1 MASGLGIP
9 TWENRL
15 RERQSAA
22 NEERIIETTPAI
34 ANYPVQSP
42 LWWVNRLFLAL
53 QERLRM
59 LNVYDD
65 YYCGEFPLPWLHKD
79 AEEEFRRILRM
90 ARANYCGPIADAQAE
105 RLVIEGFRIDT
116 GDNDD
121 SMANLGPVVPSPQ
134 VTGAIGAAAQ
144 GKALNIN
151 IGTGPAKG
159 GGAGSIGV
167 SKGSRYTQTTI
178 GEADKETWR
187 IWQANNMD
195 TLFDQAILEATINGV
210 AYLMA
215 EPNNDDPK
223 TPKIWVEHPA
233 QCIVEHVPG
242 TNRRKVAAGLKVWVD
257 DWTKKIC
264 ATLYMLNTDGVLEIY
279 KYQADVPKSR
289 EIRSRDWKPRL
300 MADEEWPAV
309 LDDITE
315 VPIWELPNN
324 PRLLTGG
331 QSELHDLLDTQDRVV
346 KTIADRLMNQDFGAF
361 PQKWASGWPE
371 TDANGNPNQQIKVGQ
386 DRMVTTDVPEA
397 KFGSFA
403 ASDPSGYIAGKKED
417 VLDMAARSR
426 TPASYLL
433 GGSNSPN
440 GESYKAEE
448 SGLIAKCRQRMRD
461 LDDHIESCVR
471 FVRTLAG
478 TAIPDDVTM
487 EVVWRNPEF
496 RTEGEVVD
504 ALTKMSTL
512 GVPMQALWERW
523 GASPPEIQR
532 WTQMQVEYQQQ
543 QAQMDA
549 TALLADQYRKNAAG
563 SGAGGPTGTSS
574 AITGTEPAAGAAGG
588 GNRNG
593 GGTGRP

>member
-9 TWENRL
+9 VWEDRIRQ
-15 RERQSAA
+15 RESALQDQ
-22 NEERIIETTPAI
+22 RIIETAPAGV
-34 ANYPVQSP
+34 NYPVESP

-53 QERLRM
+53 QIRLRQI
-59 LNVYDD
+59 NVYDD
-65 YYCGEFPLPWLHKD
+65 YYCGEFPLPWLHES
-79 AEEEFRRILRM
+79 AEDDFRRILRL
-90 ARANYCGPIADAQAE
+90 ARANYCRPIADAQAG
-105 RLVIEGFRIDT
+105 RLVVEGFRIDT
-116 GDNDD
+116 GDKD
-121 SMANLGPVVPSPQ
+121 SEESANLGPVTPAPQ

-151 IGTGPAKG
+151 I
-159 GGAGSIGV
+159 GAGSIGV

-195 TLFDQAILEATINGV
+195 SLMDQAILEATVNGV
-210 AYLMA
+210 SYLMA
-215 EPNNDDPK
+215 APNADDPK

-242 TNRRKVAAGLKVWVD
+242 SNRREVAAGLKVWID

-264 ATLYMLNTDGVLEIY
+264 ATLYVLNSDKELEIY
-279 KYQADVPKSR
+279 KYQADMPKSR
-289 EIRSRDWKPRL
+289 DVRTRDWKPRIVD
-300 MADEEWPAV
+300 DEEWPAV
-309 LDDITE
+309 SSDINE

-324 PRLLTGG
+324 PRLLAGG
-331 QSELHDLLDTQDRVV
+331 RSELHDLLDSQDRVI

-371 TDANGNPNQQIKVGQ
+371 TDAQGNPNQKINVGQ
-386 DRMVTTDVPEA
+386 DRMITTDVPEA
-397 KFGSFA
+397 RFGSFA
-403 ASDPSGYIAGKKED
+403 AAEMSGYIAAKKED
-417 VLDMAARSR
+417 VLDMAATSS
-426 TPASYLL
+426 TPPQYLIAD
-433 GGSNSPN
+433 GSSPN
-440 GESYKAEE
+440 GESFKAAE

-461 LDDHIESCVR
+461 FDDHVESCVR
-471 FVRTLAG
+471 FVRKLAG

-487 EVVWRNPEF
+487 EVIWRNPEF

-549 TALLADQYRKNAAG
+549 TALLADSYRKSVTGAPA
-563 SGAGGPTGTSS
+563 GAGAPATASSS
-574 AITGTEPAAGAAGG
+574 AISGTKPAAGAAGG
-588 GNRNG
+588 GNRAG
-593 GGTGRP
+593 GGNGRP